1 MLDWLF
7 LVFSIKYCC
16 PRCQAIEAARGSS
29 AVLRVG
35 KQSKTVKRK
44 YKRPKYLRRPK
55 ADAGLG
61 GEQDTTVAVKVP
73 RCSQLF
79 NRGTSLQPCPRQ
91 GPTTAHTCRSCAGL
105 KYSQGTL
112 QALYEEQKV
121 VDSTQRPLLRSA
133 TALEEISRFLAAAVS
148 SPTPLSDPRRPR
160 R

>member
-7 LVFSIKYCC
+7 LVFSIQYCC

-79 NRGTSLQPCPRQ
+79 NRGTSVQPCPRQ
-91 GPTTAHTCRSCAGL
+91 GPTTGRGSSCAVTTLICSCDARRHLLPRGAVQDPVYGGGL
-105 KYSQGTL
+105 LG
-112 QALYEEQKV
+112 
-121 VDSTQRPLLRSA
+121 
-133 TALEEISRFLAAAVS
+133 AAS
-148 SPTPLSDPRRPR
+148 F
-160 R
+160 

>member
-1 MLDWLF
+1 MDLDCVLDWLF

-44 YKRPKYLRRPK
+44 YKRPKYLRQPK

-79 NRGTSLQPCPRQ
+79 NRGTSVQPCLRQ
-91 GPTTAHTCRSCAGL
+91 GPTTGRSWAILCSHDACCAVATHAHRGRS
-105 KYSQGTL
+105 TW
-112 QALYEEQKV
+112 QASFQNK
-121 VDSTQRPLLRSA
+121 RPH
-133 TALEEISRFLAAAVS
+133 
-148 SPTPLSDPRRPR
+148 
-160 R
+160 